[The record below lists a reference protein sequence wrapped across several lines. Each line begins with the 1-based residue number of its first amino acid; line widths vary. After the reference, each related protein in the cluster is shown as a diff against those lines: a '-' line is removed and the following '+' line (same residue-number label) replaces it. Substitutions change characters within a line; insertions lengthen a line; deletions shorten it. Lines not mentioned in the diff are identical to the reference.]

1 MPQTGPQTRPQT
13 RGNAMLSDR
22 YGLPLATSSAAA
34 RDAYVEGCDLVLTL
48 YPGAVAAF
56 DRAIAADPAF
66 ALAHAG
72 RARALQMAA
81 DIAGAQAAIATAQD
95 LAGRA
100 PERVASHVSIFAL
113 LVGGK
118 PDAALAAVRKH
129 MATWPR
135 DALVASTAANQT
147 GLIGLS
153 GRAGREQDQL
163 DFLESLAPHYG
174 DDWWFNGHYA
184 MALAELGHHTA
195 ARPLIEKSMASQP
208 VRQIGF
214 LSIAPAAIAK
224 NDIES
229 FRAGLSRFG
238 YDEGRNIHIE
248 YRYADD
254 DAIHTCRLNDVD
266 PQAWLADVLAR
277 IADHPANRIDELLP
291 WHWRPRQPVA
301 AAA

>member
-147 GLIGLS
+147 GLK
-153 GRAGREQDQL
+153 R
-163 DFLESLAPHYG
+163 
-174 DDWWFNGHYA
+174 
-184 MALAELGHHTA
+184 
-195 ARPLIEKSMASQP
+195 
-208 VRQIGF
+208 V
-214 LSIAPAAIAK
+214 
-224 NDIES
+224 
-229 FRAGLSRFG
+229 
-238 YDEGRNIHIE
+238 DE
-248 YRYADD
+248 
-254 DAIHTCRLNDVD
+254 
-266 PQAWLADVLAR
+266 
-277 IADHPANRIDELLP
+277 DENT
-291 WHWRPRQPVA
+291 
-301 AAA
+301 

>member
-118 PDAALAAVRKH
+118 PDAAH
-129 MATWPR
+129 PR
-135 DALVASTAANQT
+135 PPPIT
-147 GLIGLS
+147 
-153 GRAGREQDQL
+153 
-163 DFLESLAPHYG
+163 
-174 DDWWFNGHYA
+174 
-184 MALAELGHHTA
+184 
-195 ARPLIEKSMASQP
+195 
-208 VRQIGF
+208 
-214 LSIAPAAIAK
+214 SI
-224 NDIES
+224 
-229 FRAGLSRFG
+229 F
-238 YDEGRNIHIE
+238 
-248 YRYADD
+248 
-254 DAIHTCRLNDVD
+254 
-266 PQAWLADVLAR
+266 
-277 IADHPANRIDELLP
+277 
-291 WHWRPRQPVA
+291 
-301 AAA
+301 